1 MGSHGICKAIIFGCV
16 LAGLAACSRK
26 EAPETAATTPQP
38 APAVAPA
45 SPEAEVPTDATAT
58 ATPVQ
63 DPAARALLL
72 GMANF
77 VAQAPGLSV
86 TMRSGYDAIQVDGQ
100 RIEFG
105 ERRKILM
112 QRPDKLRVEVER
124 SDGERGGVV
133 FDGRWIT
140 AFNARENVYARVEK
154 VANLDETLVYM
165 VRDLRA
171 TVPLARLLTTGLP
184 ADLDKRA
191 TEVTLVEESTL
202 FDVPTT
208 HLAVRTPDVDLQLW
222 IARDPEPLPR
232 RVIITYKNAPGQPQ
246 FRADLY
252 DWKITPKFDARSF
265 TFVPPAGAEQITYLA
280 PRPPAVEAAAP
291 AGEPR

>member
-1 MGSHGICKAIIFGCV
+1 MGSHGISKAILLWCV

-26 EAPETAATTPQP
+26 EAPETPATTPEP

-45 SPEAEVPTDATAT
+45 SPEAGSPAGAPEA

-63 DPAARALLL
+63 DPAAKAILL
-72 GMANF
+72 GMANLI
-77 VAQAPGLSV
+77 AQAPGLSV
-86 TMRSGYDAIQVDGQ
+86 TMRSGYDAIQADGQ

-140 AFNARENVYARVEK
+140 AFNARQNVYARVEK
-154 VANLDETLVYM
+154 VASLDEVLVYM
-165 VRDLRA
+165 VRDLRKS
-171 TVPLARLLTTGLP
+171 VPLARMLTTGFP
-184 ADLDKRA
+184 ADLEKRA
-191 TEVTLVEESTL
+191 TEFAIVEESTL
-202 FDVPTT
+202 FDVPTD

-222 IARDPEPLPR
+222 IARGTEPLPR
-232 RVIITYKNAPGQPQ
+232 RVVITYKNAPGQPQ

-252 DWKITPKFDARSF
+252 DWKIAPKFDAKSF
-265 TFVPPAGAEQITYLA
+265 TFTPPAGAEQIMYLA
-280 PRPPAVEAAAP
+280 PRPPADGTKAP

>member
-1 MGSHGICKAIIFGCV
+1 MGSHGISKAILFWCV
-16 LAGLAACSRK
+16 LAGLAACSRQ
-26 EAPETAATTPQP
+26 EAPDTAATTPER
-38 APAVAPA
+38 APAVAPT
-45 SPEAEVPTDATAT
+45 SPEAGAPAGATKGAPP
-58 ATPVQ
+58 AQ

-77 VAQAPGLSV
+77 IAQAPGLSV
-86 TMRSGYDAIQVDGQ
+86 TMRSGYDAIQADGQ

-124 SDGERGGVV
+124 SDGERGGVIY
-133 FDGRWIT
+133 DGRWIT

-154 VANLDETLVYM
+154 VASLDETLVYM

-171 TVPLARLLTTGLP
+171 SVPLARMLTTGFP
-184 ADLDKRA
+184 AYAEKRA
-191 TEVTLVEESTL
+191 AEVTLVEECTL
-202 FDVPTT
+202 FDVPTD

-222 IARDPEPLPR
+222 IAKGAEPLPR
-232 RVIITYKNAPGQPQ
+232 RVVITYKNDPGQPQ

-252 DWKITPKFDARSF
+252 DWKIAPKYGATTFA
-265 TFVPPAGAEQITYLA
+265 FVPPAGAEQIMYLA
-280 PRPPAVEAAAP
+280 PRPPTDGTNAP

>member
-1 MGSHGICKAIIFGCV
+1 MGSQGISKAILFCCGLV
-16 LAGLAACSRK
+16 GLAACSR
-26 EAPETAATTPQP
+26 EHAPETAATTPQP

-45 SPEAEVPTDATAT
+45 SPETEAPAGATEA
-58 ATPVQ
+58 APPAQ

-77 VAQAPGLSV
+77 IAQAPGLSV
-86 TMRSGYDAIQVDGQ
+86 TMRSGYDAIQADGQ

-105 ERRKILM
+105 ERRRFLM

-124 SDGERGGVV
+124 SDGERGGVTY
-133 FDGRWIT
+133 DGRWLT
-140 AFNARENVYARVEK
+140 AFNANENIYARVER
-154 VANLDETLVYM
+154 VASLDETLVYM

-171 TVPLARLLTTGLP
+171 SVPLARMLTTGFP
-184 ADLDKRA
+184 ADMEKRA

-202 FDVPTT
+202 FDVPTD
-208 HLAVRTPDVDLQLW
+208 HLAVRTSDVDLQLW
-222 IARDPEPLPR
+222 VARGPQPLPR
-232 RVIITYKNAPGQPQ
+232 RLVITYKNAPGQPQ

-252 DWKITPKFDARSF
+252 DWKIAPRFDAKSF
-265 TFVPPAGAEQITYLA
+265 TFVPPAGAEQIMYLA
-280 PRPPAVEAAAP
+280 PRPPTDGAKAP

>member
-1 MGSHGICKAIIFGCV
+1 MGSQGISKAILLGCV
-16 LAGLAACSRK
+16 LAGLVACSSK
-26 EAPETAATTPQP
+26 EAPETVATAPVP
-38 APAVAPA
+38 ASAPA
-45 SPEAEVPTDATAT
+45 SPEAAVPDDSAAP
-58 ATPVQ
+58 APPVQ

-77 VAQAPGLSV
+77 IAQAPGLGV
-86 TMRSGYDAIQVDGQ
+86 TMRSGYDAIQADGQ

-105 ERRKILM
+105 EKRKILM

-140 AFNARENVYARVEK
+140 AFNAQENVYARVEK
-154 VANLDETLVYM
+154 VASLDETLVYM

-171 TVPLARLLTTGLP
+171 TVPLARMLTTGFP
-184 ADLDKRA
+184 ADVDKRA
-191 TEVTLVEESTL
+191 TEVVVVEESTL
-202 FDVPTT
+202 FDVPTA
-208 HLAVRTPDVDLQLW
+208 HLAVRTQEVDLQLW
-222 IARDPEPLPR
+222 IARGPEPLPR

-252 DWKITPKFDARSF
+252 DWKIAPRFDARSF
-265 TFVPPAGAEQITYLA
+265 TFVPPPGAEQITYLA
-280 PRPPAVEAAAP
+280 PRPPADGATAP